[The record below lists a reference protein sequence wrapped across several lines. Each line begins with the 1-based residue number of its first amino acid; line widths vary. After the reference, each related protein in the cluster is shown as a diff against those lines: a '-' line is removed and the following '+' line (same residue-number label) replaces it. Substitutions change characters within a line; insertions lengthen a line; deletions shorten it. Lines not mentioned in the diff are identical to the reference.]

1 MGWNSAGDIFDPVA
15 QALLDSNVDYY
26 STVHILTVLIRGL
39 QDGDWDTEDESLEQ
53 FAQWPAVVEA
63 FEKCGVP
70 YRETFDEEWNSDF
83 TPRFSSQL
91 EVPIRKL
98 DKELPLPVYAH
109 DGDAGIDLVT
119 TETFRLMPLE
129 RRLVLTGIA
138 MAIPYGYVG
147 LVHPRS
153 GLANEK
159 GVSIVNAPGTVDAGY
174 RGEIK
179 VNLINLDYNRS
190 VSFKRGDRIA
200 QMVFQ
205 KVEQV
210 QFEEVNELPESVRGV
225 NGHGSTG
232 LASE

>member
-1 MGWNSAGDIFDPVA
+1 MGWNNANYIFDPVA
-15 QALLDSNVDYY
+15 EAIIKNRIDSDAAID
-26 STVHILTVLIRGL
+26 ILTILIRNL
-39 QDGDWDTEDESLEQ
+39 QSEDWDTEDESLEQ

-83 TPRFSSQL
+83 TPRFCSQL

-98 DKELPLPVYAH
+98 DKELPLPIYAH

-129 RRLVLTGIA
+129 RRLVPTGIA